1 MPELP
6 EVETVVRQ
14 LRPVLVGRRITAVRI
29 LDTKLAGNFR
39 PAAGSRI
46 VAVEREGK
54 QILLELDGSQDRHWL
69 AIHLRM
75 TGRLQLASLAGP
87 GSLRFLRAEFRLGDD
102 SLQFSDTRR
111 FGTVGIHPDRESCR
125 APGLDPMTPAFTAA
139 RLSTLLRGSR
149 SPLKTWLLRQ
159 DRITGIGNIY
169 ACEILFE
176 SGLHPL
182 RAAGS
187 LDDGACRRLHAVIR
201 RVLRRAIEAC
211 GTTFSDFQDARGVEG
226 SYQAYLKVYGRTG
239 QPCPACSTP
248 IGRMIQQ
255 QRGTWWCPACQPEP
269 SKHHE
274 RTR

>member
-14 LRPVLVGRRITAVRI
+14 LRPLLVGRCITAVRI
-29 LDTKLAGNFR
+29 LDAKLAGNFR
-39 PAAGSRI
+39 PALGSRI

-54 QILLELDGSQDRHWL
+54 QILLELEGAQGRCWL
-69 AIHLRM
+69 VIHLRM
-75 TGRLQLASLAGP
+75 TGRLQLASFAGP
-87 GSLRFLRAEFRLGDD
+87 GSERFLRAEFRLDND
-102 SLQFSDTRR
+102 RLQFSDTRR
-111 FGTVGIHPDRESCR
+111 FGTLGLHTDRDTCR
-125 APGLDPMTPAFTAA
+125 APGLDPMTSAFTAA
-139 RLSTLLRGSR
+139 RLATLLAGSR

-176 SGLHPL
+176 CGLHPL
-182 RAAGS
+182 RPAGS
-187 LDDGACRRLHAVIR
+187 LDAVERKQLHAVIR
-201 RVLRRAIEAC
+201 RVLNRAIKAC

-239 QPCPACSTP
+239 QPCPACATL
-248 IGRMIQQ
+248 IERTVQQ
-255 QRGTWWCPACQPEP
+255 QRGTWWCPACQPATP
-269 SKHHE
+269 SNHE